1 MAACGDMCTV
11 DWFLKIKKRILPRD
25 LRETRSDPGDLLY
38 PEPSLHGHVAG
49 QTVHW
54 ALRGASYGMRGAVV
68 RGGGART
75 EPCLVVS
82 FQGDDYHVKLCAVS
96 TRRQV
101 KKRQPRGPRKGN
113 TLHGMKG
120 VVVGESDA
128 FSEPSLLVAFKG
140 ADYHVKVNA
149 IATRSPKNGVRATP
163 PFKQAN
169 ASHAAPADWGEE
181 IDDASPQVVDVGGV
195 PSAGREGRRAAVGP
209 ALPCITIGARLLF
222 AALLN
227 AACGPICIRKALKHV
242 QRPDHDAGPDK
253 YLVHVFFHFVA
264 VKVFED
270 GYDVIDGDQ
279 RCQFDG
285 PISSLETFLG
295 SDATWYRVVD
305 IGEISDQGDVTDTES
320 DSDRRAFGAML
331 QRLDDAEE
339 AFDNG
344 EASPRSIDIDTLID
358 VHAFDAYLRRLYL
371 VEEASSHSG
380 DSDLDVEP
388 FDALPQDDD
397 LFHPRP
403 NRVPDMVAFLDVA
416 GSDGEST
423 RDGDAILEYTA
434 DGTSS
439 TAPSVDTLGGMDS
452 VELHTAETK
461 RRILDKWEPEKFRR
475 LQARS
480 GPTLVS
486 DVEPAK
492 FDVRAAVSQVIN
504 KTNELL
510 QAWDPQPAGLEYFC
524 LRVIAMCVMER
535 LHWNPTNDL
544 LIARI
549 AALALDDTIAHP
561 DGVYLYRQGSFGR
574 VEDLPTAYMYKIERV
589 LSVTQIVLLRIM
601 NGQVPRDLVNVFQFL
616 ESDAGNWEVAQLV
629 CSSDLQ
635 VKKEQVADWAFDAC
649 RGCQQVICRF
659 TGKGQSEKLVDL
671 LGAWFH

>member
-1 MAACGDMCTV
+1 MAACDDMCTV
-11 DWFLKIKKRILPRD
+11 DWFLKIKNGFYHGFLDAAQDGKD
-25 LRETRSDPGDLLY
+25 LRETKSDPGDLLY

-49 QTVHW
+49 QTVYW
-54 ALRGASYGMRGAVV
+54 ALRDASYGMRGTVV
-68 RGGGART
+68 RGSGAYT

-82 FQGDDYHVKLCAVS
+82 LQGDDYHVKLCAVS

-101 KKRQPRGPRKGN
+101 RGPFRVSRGPRSLAAKTSDGGEDAAPRLHGYALGQTVSWKVKKRQLRGPRKGN

-120 VVVGESDA
+120 AVVGESDA

-140 ADYHVKVNA
+140 ADYHIKVNA

-169 ASHAAPADWGEE
+169 ASHAAHADWGEE

-195 PSAGREGRRAAVGP
+195 PSAVGP

-227 AACGPICIRKALKHV
+227 AARGPICIRKALKHV

-331 QRLDDAEE
+331 QRLYDAEE

-344 EASPRSIDIDTLID
+344 EASPRSIDIDPLID

-452 VELHTAETK
+452 VELYTAETK
-461 RRILDKWEPEKFRR
+461 RRILDKWEPDKFRR
-475 LQARS
+475 LQARP

-524 LRVIAMCVMER
+524 LRVIAMCVMEP

-574 VEDLPTAYMYKIERV
+574 VEDFPTAYMYKIERV
-589 LSVTQIVLLRIM
+589 LSVTQVVLLRIM

-616 ESDAGNWEVAQLV
+616 EID
-629 CSSDLQ
+629 
-635 VKKEQVADWAFDAC
+635 
-649 RGCQQVICRF
+649 
-659 TGKGQSEKLVDL
+659 
-671 LGAWFH
+671 